1 MIRRLYDKCIAYA
14 DKPSAPYV
22 MGAVSFTESS
32 FFPIP
37 PDVLLIP
44 MSIAR
49 PDRALWYAT
58 IATVTSVLGGMLG
71 YLIGWLL
78 YDTLGLWLMQLYGYT
93 DKVEAFREAY
103 RVNGHWIMLVKGVTP
118 IPYKIVT
125 ITSGLAGYNFF
136 WFVVLSVIARGI
148 RFYAFALLIMWLGP
162 PAREFIERN
171 LTAVTWAGLAALI
184 GGFVVIKYVI

>member
-22 MGAVSFTESS
+22 MGAVSFAESS

-49 PDRALWYAT
+49 PERALWYAT
-58 IATVTSVLGGMLG
+58 IATFASVAGGILG
-71 YLIGWLL
+71 YFIGLLL
-78 YDTLGLWLMQLYGYT
+78 YDTIGLWLMQLYGYT
-93 DKVEAFREAY
+93 DKVEAFREQY
-103 RVNGHWIMLVKGVTP
+103 RINGHWIMLIKGVTP
-118 IPYKIVT
+118 IPFKIVT
-125 ITSGLAGYNFF
+125 ITSGLAGYNFG
-136 WFVVLSVIARGI
+136 WFVLLSVVARGV
-148 RFYAFALLIMWLGP
+148 RFYGFALLIMWLGP
-162 PAREFIERN
+162 SARHFIEKH
-171 LTAVTWAGLAALI
+171 LTLVTFAGLAALI